1 MSTERLAVVETE
13 MKYVKVE
20 MTEMKEDIKVV
31 KDAVSSMSSLVNEKC
46 RKTANW
52 RGKISSKSK
61 LKKEKFVEKI
71 KCLLS
76 QHLLQLLLVL

>member
-31 KDAVSSMSSLVNEKC
+31 KDAVSSMSSLVNEMQED
-46 RKTANW
+46 RKLERQN
-52 RGKISSKSK
+52 K
-61 LKKEKFVEKI
+61 LEEQIVK
-71 KCLLS
+71 
-76 QHLLQLLLVL
+76 